1 MLSSCESHEH
11 HMVSCNVNVPMSPTE
26 SKYASLQGE
35 LEADAQDLEGDSWS
49 LVVDQDY
56 LKPMSK
62 QSIKRQDVIYGRHRP
77 L

>member
-1 MLSSCESHEH
+1 MIPLAPHRELC
-11 HMVSCNVNVPMSPTE
+11 VNVPVSPTE
-26 SKYASLQGE
+26 SKYASLQAE

-49 LVVDQDY
+49 LEVDQDY

-62 QSIKRQDVIYGRHRP
+62 ESIKRQDVIYGRQRP